1 MNKIATTICALAIS
15 LSAFAQAPEK
25 MSYQAVIRDAGNVLV
40 TNQNVGMQISILQGA
55 PNGTPVYVETQMPM
69 SNLNGLVTIEIGAG
83 SVVSGA
89 FNTIDWSNG
98 PYFIKTETDPVGGT
112 SYSIMGTSELLS
124 VPYALHAKTAES
136 ISGTIPELDPVF
148 MNSIVGSIT
157 TMDTAN
163 WNHHTIDTDTHLTE
177 SEVDAFVSN
186 NGYLTSEV
194 DGSVTNEIQSLS
206 LSNDTLY
213 LSGGGSVKLP
223 AGFDGDFTN
232 LSNIPSG
239 LSDGDDDTHL
249 TESEVDAFVS
259 NNGYLT
265 SEVDG
270 SVTNEIQ
277 SLSLSNDTLYLSDG
291 GSVKLPAGFDG
302 DFTNLS
308 NIPSGLSDGDDD
320 THLTESEVDAFVSN
334 NGYLTSEVDGSVTNE
349 IQTISRSGTTVTLS
363 NGGGSFTDSVNVY
376 TAGTGIDITNNVVS
390 ATASSKNIL
399 YLTADSVLTSSDD
412 MLVFIDGAYK
422 VTMPASPANGQ
433 EIVLCTKNGSASIDA
448 NTGRVFQIALTTF
461 ASLTFTTGST
471 NMYRCIYSSDL
482 DTWFILYT

>member
-89 FNTIDWSNG
+89 FNTSDWSNG

-194 DGSVTNEIQSLS
+194 DGSVTNEIQS
-206 LSNDTLY
+206 
-213 LSGGGSVKLP
+213 
-223 AGFDGDFTN
+223 
-232 LSNIPSG
+232 
-239 LSDGDDDTHL
+239 
-249 TESEVDAFVS
+249 
-259 NNGYLT
+259 
-265 SEVDG
+265 
-270 SVTNEIQ
+270 
-277 SLSLSNDTLYLSDG
+277 
-291 GSVKLPAGFDG
+291 
-302 DFTNLS
+302 
-308 NIPSGLSDGDDD
+308 
-320 THLTESEVDAFVSN
+320 
-334 NGYLTSEVDGSVTNE
+334 
-349 IQTISRSGTTVTLS
+349 ISRSGTTVTLS

>member
-1 MNKIATTICALAIS
+1 
-15 LSAFAQAPEK
+15 
-25 MSYQAVIRDAGNVLV
+25 
-40 TNQNVGMQISILQGA
+40 
-55 PNGTPVYVETQMPM
+55 
-69 SNLNGLVTIEIGAG
+69 
-83 SVVSGA
+83 
-89 FNTIDWSNG
+89 
-98 PYFIKTETDPVGGT
+98 
-112 SYSIMGTSELLS
+112 
-124 VPYALHAKTAES
+124 
-136 ISGTIPELDPVF
+136 
-148 MNSIVGSIT
+148 
-157 TMDTAN
+157 
-163 WNHHTIDTDTHLTE
+163 
-177 SEVDAFVSN
+177 
-186 NGYLTSEV
+186 
-194 DGSVTNEIQSLS
+194 
-206 LSNDTLY
+206 
-213 LSGGGSVKLP
+213 KLP
-223 AGFDGDFTN
+223 AGFAGDFTN
-232 LSNIPSG
+232 LSNIPTG